1 MLGNCNM
8 SNSGK
13 PFDAQEELRIGGR
26 ASALQILLSAAA
38 KGGNKVAAKLAER
51 ALSHIE
57 AQVAKEQGLPEC
69 PEAWLTGMH
78 DIEQALRQSIDTLTG
93 RLPE

>member
-1 MLGNCNM
+1 M